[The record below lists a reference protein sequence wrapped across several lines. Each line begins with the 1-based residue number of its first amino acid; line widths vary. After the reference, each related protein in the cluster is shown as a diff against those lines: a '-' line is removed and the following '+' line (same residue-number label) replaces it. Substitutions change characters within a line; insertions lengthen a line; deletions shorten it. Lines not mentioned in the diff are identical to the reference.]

1 MVDKWNKSD
10 YIRAIVSAKV
20 ADMEIEGL
28 FLRLFAWLISKIEI
42 QSMLNFHIFQF
53 NLFIKTN
60 LLFIKTNLI

>member
-1 MVDKWNKSD
+1 MDKSHKWD
-10 YIRAIVSAKV
+10 YIYRVVSAKG